1 MTTTER
7 PAHRSHLWG
16 ALMTVGIL
24 LVLGGTFALL
34 AAVLTSMVTVVFIGV
49 LLVIAGILEVVS
61 AFQASHRRRFLVY
74 VLAGVLA
81 IVVGALLLFHPLV
94 GLASL
99 ALLIAGY
106 LFASGLFRG
115 ITAIGDRYPH
125 WGWDLAYGIAAL
137 GLGFYIT
144 ASWPVSAFWVLGT
157 VVAAEIIVRGISLI
171 AASRVVRD
179 FEHRHGPGHHAAA

>member
-1 MTTTER
+1 MTLETER
-7 PAHRSHLWG
+7 PVHTQLWG

-24 LVLGGTFALL
+24 LAIGGTFALF
-34 AAVLTSMVTVVFIGV
+34 AAVLTSIVTVVFIGV

-61 AFQASHRRRFLVY
+61 AFRHSHRRRFLAY
-74 VLAGVLA
+74 VLAGLLA
-81 IVVGALLLFHPLV
+81 IVVGALLLLHPVV

-115 ITAIGDRYPH
+115 ITAISERYPH
-125 WGWDLAYGIAAL
+125 WGWDLAYGAAAVA
-137 GLGFYIT
+137 LGFYIL

-171 AASRVVRD
+171 AASSAVRD
-179 FEHRHGPGHHAAA
+179 IEHHRLPGHHAAA